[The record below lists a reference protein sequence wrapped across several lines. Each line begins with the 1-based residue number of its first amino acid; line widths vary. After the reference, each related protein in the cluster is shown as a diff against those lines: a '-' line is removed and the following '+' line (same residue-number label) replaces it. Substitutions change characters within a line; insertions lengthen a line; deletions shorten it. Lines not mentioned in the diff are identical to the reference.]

1 MHNALTKKDIELM
14 QKELDERRI
23 VLRPKLLEA
32 VKVARAFGDLSEN
45 FEYKAAK
52 QEKNKNESRIRF
64 LENMIRTARVIDE
77 GGKNGGVAL
86 YDRVTV
92 YLPEDGETEVLQVVT
107 TMRKDPLK
115 GIISGPCWV
124 KNWGISSTSRWT
136 SITATTWSSGPSKR
150 VRTTAPS
157 PSTAIKKAE
166 DTVCILCLFVTASRS
181 LRPR

>member
-77 GGKNGGVAL
+77 GSKNGGVAL

-92 YLPEDGETEVLQVVT
+92 YLPEDGETEALQVVT

-115 GIISGPCWV
+115 GIIS
-124 KNWGISSTSRWT
+124 RE
-136 SITATTWSSGPSKR
+136 
-150 VRTTAPS
+150 S
-157 PSTAIKKAE
+157 PVGRALLGKKLGDIVHIQVDEHYGYDMVIRAIEKGQ
-166 DTVCILCLFVTASRS
+166 DDGS
-181 LRPR
+181 LPINSY

>member
-14 QKELDERRI
+14 KKELDERRI

-115 GIISGPCWV
+115 GIISRESPVGRALLGKKLGDIV
-124 KNWGISSTSRWT
+124 HIQVDEHYGYDMVIRAIEKGQDDG
-136 SITATTWSSGPSKR
+136 SIPINSY
-150 VRTTAPS
+150 
-157 PSTAIKKAE
+157 
-166 DTVCILCLFVTASRS
+166 
-181 LRPR
+181 

>member
-52 QEKNKNESRIRF
+52 QKKNKNESRIRF

-115 GIISGPCWV
+115 GIISRESPVGRALLGKKLGDIV
-124 KNWGISSTSRWT
+124 HIQVDEHYGYDMVIRAIEKGQDDG
-136 SITATTWSSGPSKR
+136 SIPSN
-150 VRTTAPS
+150 S
-157 PSTAIKKAE
+157 Y
-166 DTVCILCLFVTASRS
+166 
-181 LRPR
+181 

>member
-107 TMRKDPLK
+107 TMRKDP
-115 GIISGPCWV
+115 
-124 KNWGISSTSRWT
+124 
-136 SITATTWSSGPSKR
+136 
-150 VRTTAPS
+150 
-157 PSTAIKKAE
+157 
-166 DTVCILCLFVTASRS
+166 
-181 LRPR
+181 

>member
-1 MHNALTKKDIELM
+1 MHNDLTKKDLELM
-14 QKELDERRI
+14 KKELDERRI

-115 GIISGPCWV
+115 GIISRESPVGRALLGKKLGDIV
-124 KNWGISSTSRWT
+124 HIQVDEHYGYDLVIRAIEKGQDDG
-136 SITATTWSSGPSKR
+136 SIPINSY
-150 VRTTAPS
+150 
-157 PSTAIKKAE
+157 
-166 DTVCILCLFVTASRS
+166 
-181 LRPR
+181 

>member
-115 GIISGPCWV
+115 GIIS
-124 KNWGISSTSRWT
+124 RE
-136 SITATTWSSGPSKR
+136 
-150 VRTTAPS
+150 S
-157 PSTAIKKAE
+157 PVGRALLGKKLGDIVHIQVDEHYGYDMVIRAIEKGQ
-166 DTVCILCLFVTASRS
+166 DDGS
-181 LRPR
+181 LPINSY

>member
-23 VLRPKLLEA
+23 VMRPKLLEA

-115 GIISGPCWV
+115 GIISRESPVGRALLGKKLGDIV
-124 KNWGISSTSRWT
+124 HIQVDEHYGYDMVIRAIEKGQDDG
-136 SITATTWSSGPSKR
+136 SIPINSY
-150 VRTTAPS
+150 
-157 PSTAIKKAE
+157 
-166 DTVCILCLFVTASRS
+166 
-181 LRPR
+181 

>member
-115 GIISGPCWV
+115 GIISRESPVGRALLGKKLGDIV
-124 KNWGISSTSRWT
+124 HIQVDEHYGYDMVIRAIEKGRDDG
-136 SITATTWSSGPSKR
+136 SIPINSY
-150 VRTTAPS
+150 
-157 PSTAIKKAE
+157 
-166 DTVCILCLFVTASRS
+166 
-181 LRPR
+181 

>member
-1 MHNALTKKDIELM
+1 MHNDLTKKDLELM
-14 QKELDERRI
+14 KKELDERRI

-115 GIISGPCWV
+115 GIIS
-124 KNWGISSTSRWT
+124 RE
-136 SITATTWSSGPSKR
+136 
-150 VRTTAPS
+150 S
-157 PSTAIKKAE
+157 PVGRAL
-166 DTVCILCLFVTASRS
+166 LCK
-181 LRPR
+181 